1 VSVVQNVKQGDN
13 TIIQRHRNQTSG
25 VGNPTASTRYSSL
38 QCHVLHSIPTTQ
50 HAVSAQQSR
59 IVPKLCPA
67 KYTVVGLR
75 TNSRRRMA

>member
-25 VGNPTASTRYSSL
+25 VGNPTASTL
-38 QCHVLHSIPTTQ
+38 QLPPMPRTPQHANNAT
-50 HAVSAQQSR
+50 HAVSAWQAR